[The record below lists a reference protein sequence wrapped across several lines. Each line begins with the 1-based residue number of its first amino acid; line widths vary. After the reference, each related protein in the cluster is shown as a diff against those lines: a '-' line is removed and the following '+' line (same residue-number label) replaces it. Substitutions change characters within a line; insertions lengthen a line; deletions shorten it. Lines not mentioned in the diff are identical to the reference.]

1 MGKTSGNKN
10 IKEQL
15 IKEYGNGCMFERAH
29 IAERIAA
36 RGGIRTFK
44 SFQTEKRFKG
54 QKLSY
59 QLTLHHLQ
67 HRSEGGKTSIDN
79 GAVVSEAAHQYI
91 HSLPRDEEEY
101 INNMLREFKINC
113 VAMQGNG
120 TIIDKISI
128 TTTPQSQQEY
138 ISIPVYNNIPEQ
150 EQLRKE
156 QNQKEKR
163 RNNYNLSRAKR
174 KQELKELIA
183 DYEYDR

>member
-67 HRSEGGKTSIDN
+67 HRSEGGKTSVEN

-91 HSLPRDEEEY
+91 HSLPRDEEEC

-120 TIIDKISI
+120 AIIDKINI
-128 TTTPQSQQEY
+128 TMQPQQEY
-138 ISIPVYNNIPEQ
+138 ISIPVYNNTSEQ

-156 QNQKEKR
+156 QNKKEKR

-174 KQELKELIA
+174 KQELKELII

>member
-1 MGKTSGNKN
+1 
-10 IKEQL
+10 
-15 IKEYGNGCMFERAH
+15 
-29 IAERIAA
+29 
-36 RGGIRTFK
+36 
-44 SFQTEKRFKG
+44 
-54 QKLSY
+54 
-59 QLTLHHLQ
+59 
-67 HRSEGGKTSIDN
+67 
-79 GAVVSEAAHQYI
+79 
-91 HSLPRDEEEY
+91 
-101 INNMLREFKINC
+101 MLREFKVNC

-138 ISIPVYNNIPEQ
+138 ISIPVYNNTPEQ